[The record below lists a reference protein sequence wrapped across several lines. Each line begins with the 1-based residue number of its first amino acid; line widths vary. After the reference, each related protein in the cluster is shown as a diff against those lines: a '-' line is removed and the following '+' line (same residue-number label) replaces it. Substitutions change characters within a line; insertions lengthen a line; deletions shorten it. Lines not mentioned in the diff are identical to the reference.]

1 MGTVPRQV
9 MLGFEAVMEQM
20 SADYGDSRVKWYIG
34 EHPAIPINEGQ
45 MLRTQLSNGQ
55 RLSAHV
61 YPNPLVEA

>member
-1 MGTVPRQV
+1 METVPRQV

-34 EHPAIPINEGQ
+34 DHPAIPINDGQ
-45 MLRTQLSNGQ
+45 MVKTQLPNRQ
-55 RLSAHV
+55 WLCAHV